1 MNEKNNLFENSL
13 LKKPSKAYERVYLS
27 RDKDRPKGIDFIENL
42 IKDPI
47 YLHGDR
53 YYGEDKA
60 ILCGIGEFEGQV
72 VNFISLNK
80 GRNTEECVEYNF
92 GMVGPEGYR
101 KAIRIM
107 KQAEKFN
114 RNLIIFIDTPGA
126 YPGIGA
132 EERGQASAIAN
143 SIYTMTNL
151 NVPIVTVITG
161 EAASGGAIALGLS
174 DYLIMMEN
182 SIYSILSPE
191 GFASILWKDAKRA
204 KEAMNLMKLTSYDLL
219 KFKIADEVVKEKEGL
234 GREEFKE
241 NYKRLRASIKKALN
255 KLSRV
260 RKSDLLIKRR
270 KRFSELRWD

>member
-13 LKKPSKAYERVYLS
+13 LKKPIKAYERVYLS

-80 GRNTEECVEYNF
+80 GRNTEECVESNF

-191 GFASILWKDAKRA
+191 GFASILWKDVKMA

>member
-1 MNEKNNLFENSL
+1 
-13 LKKPSKAYERVYLS
+13 
-27 RDKDRPKGIDFIENL
+27 
-42 IKDPI
+42 
-47 YLHGDR
+47 
-53 YYGEDKA
+53 
-60 ILCGIGEFEGQV
+60 
-72 VNFISLNK
+72 
-80 GRNTEECVEYNF
+80 
-92 GMVGPEGYR
+92 
-101 KAIRIM
+101 
-107 KQAEKFN
+107 
-114 RNLIIFIDTPGA
+114 
-126 YPGIGA
+126 
-132 EERGQASAIAN
+132 
-143 SIYTMTNL
+143 MTNL

-260 RKSDLLIKRR
+260 RKSDLLRKRR

>member
-13 LKKPSKAYERVYLS
+13 LKKPIKAYERVYLS

>member
-13 LKKPSKAYERVYLS
+13 LKKPIKAYERVYLS

-191 GFASILWKDAKRA
+191 GFASILWKDVKMA